1 MSRRAFRQFSEP
13 LAVLPFGFVG
23 IRLVESGFNWLNAVL
38 LVVLL
43 FIYLPILV
51 VLWGPEQ

>member
-1 MSRRAFRQFSEP
+1 MSRSKWRKFGEP

-23 IRLVESGFNWLNAVL
+23 IRLVESGFNWLNTVL

-43 FIYLPILV
+43 FIYLPVLI

>member
-1 MSRRAFRQFSEP
+1 MMRRSKLRLFIEP

-23 IRLVESGFNWLNAVL
+23 IRLFEVGFEWLNAVL

-43 FIYLPILV
+43 FIYLPVLV
-51 VLWGPEQ
+51 VLWGGE